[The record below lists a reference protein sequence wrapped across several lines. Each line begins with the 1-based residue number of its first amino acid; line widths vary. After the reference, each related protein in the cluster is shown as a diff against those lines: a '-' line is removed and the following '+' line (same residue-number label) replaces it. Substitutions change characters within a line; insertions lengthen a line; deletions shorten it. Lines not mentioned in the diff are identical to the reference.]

1 MTETAVTLLT
11 APAILA
17 LVNLVK
23 NLGLSGKWSALVA
36 VVLGVAIACLQAY
49 APAEVVQTISQGL
62 ICGLGAAGL
71 YDVGARQPVGILD
84 RFDGPRRAA
93 DGAESVL

>member
-23 NLGLSGKWSALVA
+23 SLGLSGKWSALVA
-36 VVLGVAIACLQAY
+36 VVLGVAIACLQVY

-71 YDVGARQPVGILD
+71 YDVGTRQPVGIPD
-84 RFDGPRRAA
+84 KFDEPRR
-93 DGAESVL
+93 AESVL

>member
-23 NLGLSGKWSALVA
+23 SLGLSGKWSALVA
-36 VVLGVAIACLQAY
+36 VTLGVGVACLQAY
-49 APAEVVQTISQGL
+49 APAEAVQTISQGL
-62 ICGLGAAGL
+62 IVGLGAAGL
-71 YDVGARQPVGILD
+71 YDVGNSAGLAVPIVD
-84 RFDGPRRAA
+84 EASPKRAETA
-93 DGAESVL
+93 L

>member
-1 MTETAVTLLT
+1 MTEIAITLLS

-17 LVNLVK
+17 LVNLAK
-23 NLGLSGKWSALVA
+23 SLGLSGKWSALVA
-36 VVLGVAIACLQAY
+36 VTLGVAIACLQAY

-93 DGAESVL
+93 DGAETVL

>member
-1 MTETAVTLLT
+1 MGTAITLLT

-17 LVNLVK
+17 LVNLLK
-23 NLGLSGKWSALVA
+23 NVGLSGRWSALVA
-36 VVLGVAIACLQAY
+36 VALGVLIACVEAY

-71 YDVGARQPVGILD
+71 YDVGTRQPVGNPD
-84 RFDGPRRAA
+84 MFDGPRRAA
-93 DGAESVL
+93 DCAETVL

>member
-36 VVLGVAIACLQAY
+36 VTLGVAIACLQAY

-71 YDVGARQPVGILD
+71 YDVGARQPVGIPD
-84 RFDGPRRAA
+84 KFDEPRR
-93 DGAESVL
+93 AESVL

>member
-23 NLGLSGKWSALVA
+23 ALGLSGKWSALVA

-71 YDVGARQPVGILD
+71 YDVGNSAGLTVPIVD
-84 RFDGPRRAA
+84 EASPKRA
-93 DGAESVL
+93 ETVL

>member
-1 MTETAVTLLT
+1 MTETAITLLT

-17 LVNLVK
+17 LVNLTK
-23 NLGLSGKWSALVA
+23 SLGLSGKWSALVA
-36 VVLGVAIACLQAY
+36 VALGVLIACVEAY
-49 APAEVVQTISQGL
+49 APAEAVQTISQGL

-71 YDVGARQPVGILD
+71 YDVGARQHVGIID